1 MLGLQVKNYIFLWL
15 WLGFAVSV
23 AAQVPEWQNDNLR
36 RDSILVTDTVQL
48 SARAI
53 LPEKLL
59 ITDEAGKPVSELFY
73 QIDFAKGQIIFDES
87 LAGQK
92 VFVSYYIHPDLQV
105 ASVFSK
111 DTALILAPTQEKRY
125 YALGEEFKEQKK
137 PFDGLNSRGSLVRG
151 IRFGNNQSAS
161 VQSSLDLQLTGNLTE
176 EIGINAV
183 ISDSNVPIQADGYT
197 QQLQEFDKVY
207 VELFNKNSKVRAGHI
222 DLIQE
227 KDFFGNFTQKVT
239 GLQVGTELTHN
250 NDSKTRVS
258 VAGSVTRGEFATKK
272 FIGQNGNQGP
282 YRLSGN
288 NNELYIII
296 VSGSERIYLN
306 GVLLT
311 RGENQDYVI
320 NYNTGELTFTSNR
333 LITDNSRI
341 TVEYLYANRSYS
353 QFLMYAGVEHES
365 DKFYIAGHFYSNGDS
380 KNNPL
385 NENLSDADKQIL
397 AEAGNNP
404 EEMYNTTAVPAD
416 YDPDKNLYRKILVD
430 GVEVFEYSEDPN
442 EELYQVSFTYT
453 GNNNGNYIQS
463 DIEVNGKIFQYISP
477 VNGIPQGNYEPIRQL
492 VPPKRLQVYTLN
504 STYKLKKG
512 ILGIDLGM
520 SNEDLNLF
528 SDKDDGENVG
538 LAGRIYGNQNFE
550 LGDWK
555 LQPQVE
561 LSYIQ
566 KNFSS
571 IQRLRSVEFTRDF
584 NLQNELSEAN
594 QTYLRIGLMTSYQ
607 DSLQLK
613 YNLHYLQNEGQYNGI
628 KNDLNL
634 NYQTEKN
641 FAEADFSFLN
651 AENQNI
657 LNPDLD
663 ADHSQFLRY
672 RALAKRKVWKT
683 VWVGAQYAGESNEIE
698 DHLNAAEGNNL
709 SDLSFRWDEIQGM
722 AGIGDTAKI
731 YAQLTYYNRRDDSVR
746 LGVMERLTKSNGL
759 ILQSKLISK
768 QDQRLELTAHYRSVN
783 YILEDISRED
793 YGTGNIRWYRS
804 FFRGGMVVN
813 AFYEL
818 GSGVEPQ
825 REFEYVKVTD
835 GTGIYKWT
843 DYNGDG
849 IEQLDEFEVAEYQ
862 DQANYIRVYT
872 NTVEYVKTNKNN
884 FNLSLRLK
892 PKELLNTENKFLGR
906 WMLQASLQ
914 SSNSLL
920 KNGKALE
927 WNPFVSSDNL
937 LSKSQSLRSSLNFN
951 QGGQYKWSSG
961 YTYSEQES
969 QSYIFTGAESRNSKS
984 HLLNAKYEPWENFF
998 FLAEGENV
1006 RIQSKSDLFESRRF
1020 IIESWRLKPQF
1031 SYQIESKFSAAIH
1044 YTYQNKTNRTG
1055 LEKLNQSNLGT
1066 EIQWNDGSKSS
1077 LLATFDYIKNDFTGN
1092 GQSVVGNQMMEGLK
1106 PGNNFVWQLM
1116 VQRQLNSYLS
1126 VNISYD
1132 GRKTEENKTI
1142 HTGSVQ
1148 IQARF

>member
-1 MLGLQVKNYIFLWL
+1 MSSKIYISLFLFIFFL
-15 WLGFAVSV
+15 SVS
-23 AAQVPEWQNDNLR
+23 AQVPDWENDNFR
-36 RDSILVTDTVQL
+36 KDSISVSDTVQL
-48 SARAI
+48 NAGVI
-53 LPEKLL
+53 LPDKFM
-59 ITDEAGKPVSELFY
+59 IRDEAGNPISELFY
-73 QIDFAKGQIIFDES
+73 QIDFAKGEIIFDES
-87 LAGQK
+87 LKGQK
-92 VFVSYYIHPDLQV
+92 LFVSYYIHPDLQRT
-105 ASVFSK
+105 SVFSK
-111 DTALILAPTQEKRY
+111 DTALIIEPTQEHKY
-125 YALGEEFKEQKK
+125 YAYGEDLREIRK

-183 ISDSNVPIQADGYT
+183 ISDNNVPIQADGYT

-207 VELFNKNSKVRAGHI
+207 VELFNKNSKIRAGHI

-227 KDFFGNFTQKVT
+227 NDFFGNFNQKVT

-250 NDSKTRVS
+250 NDSKTRVQ

-272 FIGQNGNQGP
+272 IVGQNGNQGP

-296 VSGSERIYLN
+296 VSGSERVYLD
-306 GVLLT
+306 GVLMT

-365 DKFYIAGHFYSNGDS
+365 EKFRIAGHFYSNGDS

-397 AEAGNNP
+397 ADAGNNP
-404 EEMYNTTAVPAD
+404 DEMYNTTAVPAE
-416 YDPDKNLYRKILVD
+416 YDPDKNLYRKITID
-430 GVEVFEYSEDPN
+430 GIEIFEFSDNPE
-442 EELYQVSFTYT
+442 EELYQVTFTYT

-463 DIEVNGKIFQYISP
+463 NVEINGKIFQYVPPID
-477 VNGIPQGNYEPIRQL
+477 GIPQGNYEPIHQL
-492 VPPKRLQVYTLN
+492 IPPKRLQLYTLN
-504 STYKLKKG
+504 SQYKLKNG
-512 ILGIDLGM
+512 IIGIDLGM

-550 LGDWK
+550 FNSWK
-555 LQPQVE
+555 LQPQLE
-561 LSYIQ
+561 FSYIQ
-566 KNFSS
+566 KNFNS

-584 NLQNELSEAN
+584 NLKDELSEAN
-594 QTYLRIGLMTSYQ
+594 QTYLRIGLVSSYQ
-607 DSLQLK
+607 DSLK
-613 YNLHYLQNEGQYNGI
+613 MNYNLHYLQNQGQYNGV

-634 NYQTEKN
+634 NYQSGKN
-641 FAEADFSFLN
+641 YAQANFSLLN
-651 AENQNI
+651 AENKSLI
-657 LNPDLD
+657 NPDLEPD
-663 ADHSQFLRY
+663 KSQFLRY
-672 RALAKRKVWKT
+672 QALAKRKLWKS
-683 VWVGAQYAGESNEIE
+683 VWVGAQYAGEVNEIE
-698 DHLNAAEGNNL
+698 DHLNFSEGNNL
-709 SDLSFRWDEIQGM
+709 SNLSFRWDEIQAM

-731 YAQLTYYNRRDDSVR
+731 HAQLTFYNRRDDSVR
-746 LGVMERLTKSNGL
+746 LGIMQRLTKSNGL
-759 ILQSKLISK
+759 ILQSKLINK
-768 QDQRLELTAHYRSVN
+768 QEQRLEMMAHYRSVDYIFEDHPHEN
-783 YILEDISRED
+783 YI
-793 YGTGNIRWYRS
+793 TGNIRWFRS

-849 IEQLDEFEVAEYQ
+849 LEQLDEFEVAEYQ
-862 DQANYIRVYT
+862 DEANYIRVYT
-872 NTVEYVKTNKNN
+872 NTLEYVKTNKNN
-884 FNLSLRLK
+884 FNFSLRLK
-892 PKELLNTENKFLGR
+892 PKELLNSENKFLGR
-906 WMLQASLQ
+906 WMLQSSLQ

-920 KNGKALE
+920 KEGKTLE
-927 WNPFVSSDNL
+927 WNPFVDSDNM
-937 LSKSQSLRSSLNFN
+937 LSKMQSMRSSLNFN
-951 QGGQYKWSSG
+951 QGGQYKWSSS
-961 YTYSEQES
+961 YTYSQQETKS
-969 QSYIFTGAESRNSKS
+969 FVFTGTESRNSKS
-984 HLLNAKYEPWENFF
+984 HLLNAKYRPWDNFY
-998 FLAEGENV
+998 FLAEGENI
-1006 RIQSKSDLFESRRF
+1006 RTQSRSDLFESRRF
-1020 IIESWRLKPQF
+1020 IIESWRMKPQI
-1031 SYQIESKFSAAIH
+1031 SYQVESKFSAALN
-1044 YTYQNKTNRTG
+1044 YTYQNKSNRTG
-1055 LEKLNQSNLGT
+1055 LEKLNQSNMGT

-1077 LLATFDYIKNDFTGN
+1077 LLATFNYIKNDFTGN
-1092 GQSVVGNQMMEGLK
+1092 AQSVVGNQMMEGLK

>member
-1 MLGLQVKNYIFLWL
+1 MEFRNYIIYFFLIF
-15 WLGFAVSV
+15 FALEIS
-23 AAQVPEWQNDNLR
+23 AQVPSWQNSNFR
-36 RDSILVTDTVQL
+36 QDSIIVSDTVQL
-48 SARAI
+48 NARVI
-53 LPEKLL
+53 LPEKFMIL
-59 ITDEAGKPVSELFY
+59 DEQGNPVPELFY
-73 QIDFAKGQIIFDES
+73 KVDFASGKLVFDES
-87 LAGQK
+87 LNGQNLT
-92 VFVSYYIHPDLQV
+92 VSYFVHPDLQQE
-105 ASVFSK
+105 SVFSK
-111 DTALILAPTQEKRY
+111 DTALIIEPTQENKY
-125 YALGEEFKEQKK
+125 YALSEEFRETKK

-161 VQSSLDLQLTGNLTE
+161 VQSSLDLQLTGNLTD

-183 ISDSNVPIQADGYT
+183 ISDNNVPIQADGYT

-227 KDFFGNFTQKVT
+227 NDFFGNFTQKVT

-272 FIGQNGNQGP
+272 IIGQNGNQGP

-296 VSGSERIYLN
+296 VSGSERVYLD

-320 NYNTGELTFTSNR
+320 NYNTGELTFTSNH

-365 DKFYIAGHFYSNGDS
+365 EKFRIAGHFYSNGDS

-397 AEAGNNP
+397 ADAGNNP
-404 EEMYNTTAVPAD
+404 EEMYNTTAVPAA
-416 YDPDKNLYRKILVD
+416 YDPDKNLYRKIIID
-430 GVEVFEYSEDPN
+430 GIEIFEYSDNPD
-442 EELYQVSFTYT
+442 EELYQVNFTYT
-453 GNNNGNYIQS
+453 GSNNGNYIQS
-463 DIEVNGKIFQYISP
+463 DIEINGKIFQYVPP
-477 VNGIPQGNYEPIRQL
+477 VNGIPQGNYEPVRQL
-492 VPPKRLQVYTLN
+492 IPPKRLQLYTLN
-504 STYKLKKG
+504 SSYKLKDG
-512 ILGIDLGM
+512 IIGIDLGM

-538 LAGRIYGNQNFE
+538 LVARIYGNQNFTFNS
-550 LGDWK
+550 WK
-555 LQPQVE
+555 LQPQLE
-561 LSYIQ
+561 FSYIQ
-566 KNFSS
+566 KNFNS

-584 NLQNELSEAN
+584 NLNEELSEAN
-594 QTYLRIGLMTSYQ
+594 QTYLRIGLMTRYQ
-607 DSLQLK
+607 DSLKLN
-613 YNLHYLQNEGQYNGI
+613 YNLHYLQNEGQYNGV

-634 NYQTEKN
+634 NYQNGKN
-641 FAEADFSFLN
+641 FAEADFSLLN

-657 LNPDLD
+657 LNPDLE
-663 ADHSQFLRY
+663 ADQSQFLRY
-672 RALAKRKVWKT
+672 RAIIKRKLFKSF
-683 VWVGAQYAGESNEIE
+683 WVGTQYAGETNEIE
-698 DHLNAAEGNNL
+698 DHLNASEGNNL
-709 SDLSFRWDEIQGM
+709 SNLSFRWDEIQAM

-731 YAQLTYYNRRDDSVR
+731 HAQLTYYNRRDDSVR
-746 LGVMERLTKSNGL
+746 LGIMQRLTKSNGF
-759 ILQSKLISK
+759 ILQSKLINK
-768 QDQRLELTAHYRSVN
+768 QEQRLEMMAHYRSVDYIYEKNPHEN
-783 YILEDISRED
+783 YI
-793 YGTGNIRWYRS
+793 TGNIRWYRS

-849 IEQLDEFEVAEYQ
+849 LEQLDEFEIAEYQ
-862 DQANYIRVYT
+862 DEANYIRVYT
-872 NTVEYVKTNKNN
+872 NTIEYVKTNKNN

-892 PKELLNTENKFLGR
+892 PKELLNSENKFLGR
-906 WMLQASLQ
+906 WMLQGSLQ

-920 KNGKALE
+920 KEGKTLE
-927 WNPFVSSDNL
+927 WNPFVESDKI
-937 LSKSQSLRSSLNFN
+937 LSKMQSIRGSLNFN
-951 QGGQYKWSSG
+951 QGGQYKWSAG
-961 YTYSEQES
+961 YTYSQQET
-969 QSYIFTGAESRNSKS
+969 QSFVFTGTESRDSKS
-984 HLLNAKYEPWENFF
+984 HLLNAKYSPWENFY
-998 FLAEGENV
+998 FLVEAENI
-1006 RIQSKSDLFESRRF
+1006 RTQSNSDLFESRRF
-1020 IIESWRLKPQF
+1020 IIDSWRLKPQI
-1031 SYQIESKFSAAIH
+1031 SYQIESKFSAALN
-1044 YTYQNKTNRTG
+1044 YTFQNKENTTG
-1055 LEKLNQSNLGT
+1055 IEKLNQSNLGS
-1066 EIQWNDGSKSS
+1066 EIQWNDGAKSS
-1077 LLATFDYIKNDFTGN
+1077 LLATFNYIKNDFTGN
-1092 GQSVVGNQMMEGLK
+1092 AQSVVGNQMMEGLK

-1116 VQRQLNSYLS
+1116 VQRQLNSFLS

>member
-1 MLGLQVKNYIFLWL
+1 MSSKIYISLFLSIL
-15 WLGFAVSV
+15 FLSVS
-23 AAQVPEWQNDNLR
+23 AQVPDWENDNFR
-36 RDSILVTDTVQL
+36 KDSINVSDTVQL
-48 SARAI
+48 NAGVI
-53 LPEKLL
+53 LPDKFM
-59 ITDEAGKPVSELFY
+59 IRDEAGNPISELFY
-73 QIDFAKGQIIFDES
+73 QIDFAKGEIIFDES
-87 LAGQK
+87 LKGQK
-92 VFVSYYIHPDLQV
+92 LFVSYYIHPDLQRT
-105 ASVFSK
+105 SVFSK
-111 DTALILAPTQEKRY
+111 DTALIIEPTQEHKY
-125 YALGEEFKEQKK
+125 YAYGEDLREIRK

-183 ISDSNVPIQADGYT
+183 ISDNNVPIQADGYT

-207 VELFNKNSKVRAGHI
+207 VELFNKNSKIRAGHI

-227 KDFFGNFTQKVT
+227 NDFFGNFNQKVT

-250 NDSKTRVS
+250 NDSKTRVQ

-272 FIGQNGNQGP
+272 IVGQNGNQGP

-296 VSGSERIYLN
+296 VSGSERVYLD
-306 GVLLT
+306 GVLMT

-365 DKFYIAGHFYSNGDS
+365 EKFRIAGHFYSNGDS

-397 AEAGNNP
+397 ADAGNNP
-404 EEMYNTTAVPAD
+404 DEMYNTTAVLTE
-416 YDPDKNLYRKILVD
+416 YDPDKNLYRKIIID
-430 GVEVFEYSEDPN
+430 GIEIFEFSDNPE
-442 EELYQVSFTYT
+442 EELYQVTFTYT

-463 DIEVNGKIFQYISP
+463 NVEINGKIFQYVPPID
-477 VNGIPQGNYEPIRQL
+477 GIRQGNYEPIRQL
-492 VPPKRLQVYTLN
+492 IPPKRLQLYTLN
-504 STYKLKKG
+504 SQYKLKNG
-512 ILGIDLGM
+512 IIGIDLGM

-550 LGDWK
+550 FNAWK
-555 LQPQVE
+555 LQPQLE
-561 LSYIQ
+561 FSYIQ
-566 KNFSS
+566 KNFNS

-584 NLQNELSEAN
+584 NLKDELSEAN
-594 QTYLRIGLMTSYQ
+594 QTYLRIGLVSSYQ
-607 DSLQLK
+607 DSLK
-613 YNLHYLQNEGQYNGI
+613 MNYNLHYLQNQGQYNGV

-634 NYQTEKN
+634 NYQSGKN
-641 FAEADFSFLN
+641 YAQANFSLLN
-651 AENQNI
+651 AENKSLI
-657 LNPDLD
+657 NPDLEPD
-663 ADHSQFLRY
+663 KSQFLRY
-672 RALAKRKVWKT
+672 QALAKRKLWKS
-683 VWVGAQYAGESNEIE
+683 VWVGAQYAGEVNEIE
-698 DHLNAAEGNNL
+698 DHLNFSEGNNL
-709 SDLSFRWDEIQGM
+709 SNLSFRWDEIQAM

-731 YAQLTYYNRRDDSVR
+731 HAQLTFYNRRDDSVR
-746 LGVMERLTKSNGL
+746 LGIMQRLTKSNGL
-759 ILQSKLISK
+759 ILQSKLINK
-768 QDQRLELTAHYRSVN
+768 QEQRLEMMAHYRSVDYIFEDHPHEN
-783 YILEDISRED
+783 YI
-793 YGTGNIRWYRS
+793 TGNIRWYRS
-804 FFRGGMVVN
+804 FLRGGMVVN

-849 IEQLDEFEVAEYQ
+849 LEQLDEFEVAEYQ
-862 DQANYIRVYT
+862 DEANYIRVYT
-872 NTVEYVKTNKNN
+872 NTLEYVKTNKNN
-884 FNLSLRLK
+884 FNFSLRLK
-892 PKELLNTENKFLGR
+892 PKELLNSENKFLGR
-906 WMLQASLQ
+906 WMLQSSLQ

-920 KNGKALE
+920 KEGKTLE
-927 WNPFVSSDNL
+927 WNPFVDSDNM
-937 LSKSQSLRSSLNFN
+937 LSKMQSMRSSLNFN
-951 QGGQYKWSSG
+951 QGGQYKWSSS
-961 YTYSEQES
+961 YTYSQQQTKS
-969 QSYIFTGAESRNSKS
+969 FVFTGTESRNSKS
-984 HLLNAKYEPWENFF
+984 HLLNAKYRPWDNFY
-998 FLAEGENV
+998 FLAEGENI
-1006 RIQSKSDLFESRRF
+1006 RTQSRSDLFESRRF
-1020 IIESWRLKPQF
+1020 IIESWRMKPQI
-1031 SYQIESKFSAAIH
+1031 SYQVESKFSAALN
-1044 YTYQNKTNRTG
+1044 YTYQNKSNRTG
-1055 LEKLNQSNLGT
+1055 LEKLNQSNMGT

-1077 LLATFDYIKNDFTGN
+1077 LLATFNYIKNNFTGN
-1092 GQSVVGNQMMEGLK
+1092 AQSVVGNQMMEGLK

>member
-1 MLGLQVKNYIFLWL
+1 MPDW
-15 WLGFAVSV
+15 
-23 AAQVPEWQNDNLR
+23 ENDNFR
-36 RDSILVTDTVQL
+36 KDSINVSDTVQL
-48 SARAI
+48 NAGVI
-53 LPEKLL
+53 LPDKFM
-59 ITDEAGKPVSELFY
+59 ITDEAGNPVSELFY
-73 QIDFAKGQIIFDES
+73 KVDYANSQIIFDKS
-87 LAGQK
+87 LSGQK
-92 VFVSYYIHPDLQV
+92 LFVAYYIHPDLQRS
-105 ASVFSK
+105 SVFSK
-111 DTALILAPTQEKRY
+111 DTALIIEPTQEHKY
-125 YALGEEFKEQKK
+125 YALSEELRENRK

-183 ISDSNVPIQADGYT
+183 ISDNNVPIQADGYT

-207 VELFNKNSKVRAGHI
+207 VELFNKNSKIRAGHI

-227 KDFFGNFTQKVT
+227 NDFFGNFTQKVT

-250 NDSKTRVS
+250 NDSKTRVQ

-272 FIGQNGNQGP
+272 IIGQNGNQGP

-296 VSGSERIYLN
+296 VSGSERVYLD
-306 GVLLT
+306 GVLMT

-365 DKFYIAGHFYSNGDS
+365 EKFRIAGHFYSNGDS

-397 AEAGNNP
+397 ADAGNNAQ
-404 EEMYNTTAVPAD
+404 EMYNTTAVPAE
-416 YDPDKNLYRKILVD
+416 YDPDKNLYRKITID
-430 GVEVFEYSEDPN
+430 GIEIFEFSDNPE
-442 EELYQVSFTYT
+442 EELYQVTFTYT

-463 DIEVNGKIFQYISP
+463 NVEINGKIFQYVPPID
-477 VNGIPQGNYEPIRQL
+477 GIRQGNYEPIRQL
-492 VPPKRLQVYTLN
+492 IPPKRLQLYTLN
-504 STYKLKKG
+504 SQYKLKKG
-512 ILGIDLGM
+512 IIGIDLGM

-550 LGDWK
+550 FNSWK
-555 LQPQVE
+555 LQPQLE
-561 LSYIQ
+561 FSYIQ
-566 KNFSS
+566 KNFNS

-584 NLQNELSEAN
+584 NLKDELSEAN
-594 QTYLRIGLMTSYQ
+594 QTYLRIGLVSSYQ
-607 DSLQLK
+607 DSLK
-613 YNLHYLQNEGQYNGI
+613 MNYNLHYLQNQGQYNGV

-634 NYQTEKN
+634 NYQSGKN
-641 FAEADFSFLN
+641 YAQANFSLLN
-651 AENQNI
+651 AENKSLI
-657 LNPDLD
+657 NPDLEPD
-663 ADHSQFLRY
+663 KSQFLRY
-672 RALAKRKVWKT
+672 QALAKRKLWKS
-683 VWVGAQYAGESNEIE
+683 VWVGAQYAGEVNEIE
-698 DHLNAAEGNNL
+698 DHLNFSEGNNL
-709 SDLSFRWDEIQGM
+709 SDLSFRWDEIQAM

-731 YAQLTYYNRRDDSVR
+731 HAQLTFYNRRDDSVR
-746 LGVMERLTKSNGL
+746 LGIMQRLTKSNGL
-759 ILQSKLISK
+759 ILQSKLINK
-768 QDQRLELTAHYRSVN
+768 QEQRLEMMAHYRSVDYIFEDHPHEN
-783 YILEDISRED
+783 YI
-793 YGTGNIRWYRS
+793 TGNIRWYRS
-804 FFRGGMVVN
+804 FLRGGMVVN

-849 IEQLDEFEVAEYQ
+849 LEQLDEFEVAEYQ
-862 DQANYIRVYT
+862 DEANYIRVYT
-872 NTVEYVKTNKNN
+872 NTLEYVKTNKNN
-884 FNLSLRLK
+884 FNFSLRLK
-892 PKELLNTENKFLGR
+892 PKELLNSENKFLGR
-906 WMLQASLQ
+906 WMLQSSLQ
-914 SSNSLL
+914 SGNSLL
-920 KNGKALE
+920 KEGKTLE
-927 WNPFVSSDNL
+927 WNPFVDSDNM
-937 LSKSQSLRSSLNFN
+937 LSKMQSMRNSLNFN
-951 QGGQYKWSSG
+951 QGGQYKWSSS
-961 YTYSEQES
+961 YTYSQQQTKS
-969 QSYIFTGAESRNSKS
+969 FVFTGTESRDSKS
-984 HLLNAKYEPWENFF
+984 HLLNAKYRPWDNFY
-998 FLAEGENV
+998 FLAEGENI
-1006 RIQSKSDLFESRRF
+1006 RTQSRSDLFESRRF
-1020 IIESWRLKPQF
+1020 IIESWRLKPQI
-1031 SYQIESKFSAAIH
+1031 SYQVESKFSAALN
-1044 YTYQNKTNRTG
+1044 YTYQNKSNRTG
-1055 LEKLNQSNLGT
+1055 LEKLNQSNMGT

-1077 LLATFDYIKNDFTGN
+1077 LLASFNYIKNNFTGN
-1092 GQSVVGNQMMEGLK
+1092 AQSVVGNQMMEGLK

>member
-1 MLGLQVKNYIFLWL
+1 
-15 WLGFAVSV
+15 
-23 AAQVPEWQNDNLR
+23 VPDWENDNFR
-36 RDSILVTDTVQL
+36 KDSISVSDTVQL
-48 SARAI
+48 NAGVI
-53 LPEKLL
+53 LPDKFM
-59 ITDEAGKPVSELFY
+59 IRDEAGNPISELFY
-73 QIDFAKGQIIFDES
+73 QIDFAKGEIIFDES
-87 LAGQK
+87 LKGQK
-92 VFVSYYIHPDLQV
+92 LFVSYYIHPDLQRT
-105 ASVFSK
+105 SVFSK
-111 DTALILAPTQEKRY
+111 DTALIIEPTQEHKY
-125 YALGEEFKEQKK
+125 YAYGEDLREIRK

-183 ISDSNVPIQADGYT
+183 ISDNNVPIQADGYT

-207 VELFNKNSKVRAGHI
+207 VELFNKNSKIRAGHI

-227 KDFFGNFTQKVT
+227 NDFFGNFNQKVT

-250 NDSKTRVS
+250 NDSKTRVQ

-272 FIGQNGNQGP
+272 IVGQNGNQGP

-296 VSGSERIYLN
+296 VSGSERVYLD
-306 GVLLT
+306 GVLMT

-365 DKFYIAGHFYSNGDS
+365 EKFRIAGHFYSNGDS

-397 AEAGNNP
+397 ADAGNNP
-404 EEMYNTTAVPAD
+404 DEMYNTTAVLTE
-416 YDPDKNLYRKILVD
+416 YDPDKNLYRKIIID
-430 GVEVFEYSEDPN
+430 GIEIFEFSDNPE
-442 EELYQVSFTYT
+442 EELYQVTFTYT

-463 DIEVNGKIFQYISP
+463 NVEINGKIFQYVPPID
-477 VNGIPQGNYEPIRQL
+477 GIRQGNYEPIRQL
-492 VPPKRLQVYTLN
+492 IPPKRLQLYTLN
-504 STYKLKKG
+504 SQYKLKNG
-512 ILGIDLGM
+512 IIGIDLGM

-550 LGDWK
+550 FNAWK
-555 LQPQVE
+555 LQPQLE
-561 LSYIQ
+561 FSYIQ
-566 KNFSS
+566 KNFNS

-584 NLQNELSEAN
+584 NLKDELSEAN
-594 QTYLRIGLMTSYQ
+594 QTYLRIGLVSSYQ
-607 DSLQLK
+607 DSLK
-613 YNLHYLQNEGQYNGI
+613 MNYNLHYLQNQGQYNGV

-634 NYQTEKN
+634 NYQSGKN
-641 FAEADFSFLN
+641 YSQANFSLLN
-651 AENQNI
+651 AENKSLI
-657 LNPDLD
+657 NPDLE
-663 ADHSQFLRY
+663 ADKSQFLRY
-672 RALAKRKVWKT
+672 QALAKRKLWKS
-683 VWVGAQYAGESNEIE
+683 VWVGAQYAGEVNEIE
-698 DHLNAAEGNNL
+698 DHLNFSEGNNL
-709 SDLSFRWDEIQGM
+709 SNLSFRWDEIQAM

-731 YAQLTYYNRRDDSVR
+731 HAQLTFYNRRDDSVR
-746 LGVMERLTKSNGL
+746 LGIMQRLTKSNGL
-759 ILQSKLISK
+759 ILQSKLINK
-768 QDQRLELTAHYRSVN
+768 QEQRLEMMAHYRSVDYIFEEHPHEN
-783 YILEDISRED
+783 YI
-793 YGTGNIRWYRS
+793 TGNIRWFRS

-849 IEQLDEFEVAEYQ
+849 LEQLDEFEVAEYQ
-862 DQANYIRVYT
+862 DEANYIRVYT
-872 NTVEYVKTNKNN
+872 NTLEYVKTNKNN
-884 FNLSLRLK
+884 FNFSLRLK
-892 PKELLNTENKFLGR
+892 PKELLNSENKFLGR
-906 WMLQASLQ
+906 WMLQSSLQ

-920 KNGKALE
+920 KEGKTLE
-927 WNPFVSSDNL
+927 WNPFVDSDNM
-937 LSKSQSLRSSLNFN
+937 LSKMQSMRSSLNFN
-951 QGGQYKWSSG
+951 QGGQYKWSSS
-961 YTYSEQES
+961 YTYSQQETKS
-969 QSYIFTGAESRNSKS
+969 FVFTGTESRNSKS
-984 HLLNAKYEPWENFF
+984 HLLNAKYRPWDNFY
-998 FLAEGENV
+998 FLAEGENI
-1006 RIQSKSDLFESRRF
+1006 RTQSRSDLFESRRF
-1020 IIESWRLKPQF
+1020 IIESWRMKPQI
-1031 SYQIESKFSAAIH
+1031 SYQVESKFSAALN
-1044 YTYQNKTNRTG
+1044 YTYQNKSNRTG
-1055 LEKLNQSNLGT
+1055 LEKLNQSNMGT

-1077 LLATFDYIKNDFTGN
+1077 LLATFNYIKNDFTGN
-1092 GQSVVGNQMMEGLK
+1092 AQSVVGNQMMEGLK

>member
-1 MLGLQVKNYIFLWL
+1 MSSKIYISLFLFIFFL
-15 WLGFAVSV
+15 SVS
-23 AAQVPEWQNDNLR
+23 AQVPDWENDNFR
-36 RDSILVTDTVQL
+36 KDSISVSDTVQL
-48 SARAI
+48 NAGVI
-53 LPEKLL
+53 LPDKFM
-59 ITDEAGKPVSELFY
+59 IRDEAGNPISELFY
-73 QIDFAKGQIIFDES
+73 QIDFAKGEIIFDES
-87 LAGQK
+87 LKGQK
-92 VFVSYYIHPDLQV
+92 LFVSYYIHPDLQRT
-105 ASVFSK
+105 SVFSK
-111 DTALILAPTQEKRY
+111 DTALIIEPTQEHKY
-125 YALGEEFKEQKK
+125 YAYGEDLREIRK

-183 ISDSNVPIQADGYT
+183 ISDNNVPIQADGYT

-207 VELFNKNSKVRAGHI
+207 VELFNKNSKIRAGHI

-227 KDFFGNFTQKVT
+227 NDFFGNFNQKVT

-250 NDSKTRVS
+250 NDSKTRVQ

-272 FIGQNGNQGP
+272 IVGQNGNQGP

-296 VSGSERIYLN
+296 VSGSERVYLD
-306 GVLLT
+306 GVLMT

-365 DKFYIAGHFYSNGDS
+365 EKFRIAGHFYSNGDS

-397 AEAGNNP
+397 ADAGNNP
-404 EEMYNTTAVPAD
+404 DEMYNTTAVLTE
-416 YDPDKNLYRKILVD
+416 YDPDKNLYRKIIID
-430 GVEVFEYSEDPN
+430 GIEIFEFSDNPE
-442 EELYQVSFTYT
+442 EELYQVTFTYT

-463 DIEVNGKIFQYISP
+463 NVEINGKIFQYVPP
-477 VNGIPQGNYEPIRQL
+477 VDGIPQGNYEPIRQL
-492 VPPKRLQVYTLN
+492 IPPKRLQLYTLN
-504 STYKLKKG
+504 SQYKLKNG
-512 ILGIDLGM
+512 IIGIDLGM

-550 LGDWK
+550 FNTWK
-555 LQPQVE
+555 LQPQLE
-561 LSYIQ
+561 FSYIQ
-566 KNFSS
+566 KNFNS

-584 NLQNELSEAN
+584 NLKDELSEAN
-594 QTYLRIGLMTSYQ
+594 QTYLRIGLVSSYQ
-607 DSLQLK
+607 DSLK
-613 YNLHYLQNEGQYNGI
+613 MNYNLHYLQNQGQYNGV

-634 NYQTEKN
+634 NYQSGKN
-641 FAEADFSFLN
+641 YAQANFSLLN
-651 AENQNI
+651 AENKSLI
-657 LNPDLD
+657 NPDLEPD
-663 ADHSQFLRY
+663 KSQFLRY
-672 RALAKRKVWKT
+672 QALAKRKLWKSI
-683 VWVGAQYAGESNEIE
+683 WVGAQYAGEVNEIE
-698 DHLNAAEGNNL
+698 DHLNFSEGNNL
-709 SDLSFRWDEIQGM
+709 SNLSFRWDEIQAM

-731 YAQLTYYNRRDDSVR
+731 HAQLTFYNRRDDSMR
-746 LGVMERLTKSNGL
+746 LGIMQRLTKSNGL
-759 ILQSKLISK
+759 ILQSKLINK
-768 QDQRLELTAHYRSVN
+768 QEQRLEMMAHYRSVDYIFEDHPHEN
-783 YILEDISRED
+783 YI
-793 YGTGNIRWYRS
+793 TGNIRWYRS
-804 FFRGGMVVN
+804 FLRGGMVVN

-849 IEQLDEFEVAEYQ
+849 LEQLDEFEVAEYQ
-862 DQANYIRVYT
+862 DEANYIRVYT
-872 NTVEYVKTNKNN
+872 NTLEYVKTNKNN
-884 FNLSLRLK
+884 FNFSLRLK
-892 PKELLNTENKFLGR
+892 PKELLNSENKFLGR
-906 WMLQASLQ
+906 WMLQSSLQ

-920 KNGKALE
+920 KEGKTLE
-927 WNPFVSSDNL
+927 WNPFVDSDNM
-937 LSKSQSLRSSLNFN
+937 LSKMQSMRSSLNFN
-951 QGGQYKWSSG
+951 QGGQYKWSSS
-961 YTYSEQES
+961 YTYSQQETKS
-969 QSYIFTGAESRNSKS
+969 FVFTGTESRNSKS
-984 HLLNAKYEPWENFF
+984 HLLNAKYRPWDNFY
-998 FLAEGENV
+998 FLAEGENI
-1006 RIQSKSDLFESRRF
+1006 RTQSRSDLFESRRF
-1020 IIESWRLKPQF
+1020 IIESWRLKPQI
-1031 SYQIESKFSAAIH
+1031 SYQVESKFSAALN
-1044 YTYQNKTNRTG
+1044 YTYQNKSNRTG
-1055 LEKLNQSNLGT
+1055 LEKLNQSNMGT

-1077 LLATFDYIKNDFTGN
+1077 LLASFNYIKNNFTGN
-1092 GQSVVGNQMMEGLK
+1092 AQSVVGNQMMEGLK

>member
-1 MLGLQVKNYIFLWL
+1 MSSKIYISLFLSIL
-15 WLGFAVSV
+15 FLSVS
-23 AAQVPEWQNDNLR
+23 AQVPDWENDNFR
-36 RDSILVTDTVQL
+36 KDSINVSDTVQL
-48 SARAI
+48 NAGVI
-53 LPEKLL
+53 LPDKFM
-59 ITDEAGKPVSELFY
+59 IRDEAGNPISELFY
-73 QIDFAKGQIIFDES
+73 QIDFAKGEIIFDES
-87 LAGQK
+87 LKGQK
-92 VFVSYYIHPDLQV
+92 LFVSYYIHPDLQRT
-105 ASVFSK
+105 SVFSK
-111 DTALILAPTQEKRY
+111 DTALIIEPTQEHKY
-125 YALGEEFKEQKK
+125 YAYGEDLREIRK

-183 ISDSNVPIQADGYT
+183 ISDNNVPIQADGYT

-207 VELFNKNSKVRAGHI
+207 VELFNKNSKIRAGHI

-227 KDFFGNFTQKVT
+227 NDFFGNFNQKVT

-250 NDSKTRVS
+250 NDSKTRVQ

-272 FIGQNGNQGP
+272 IVGQNGNQGP

-296 VSGSERIYLN
+296 VSGSERVYLD
-306 GVLLT
+306 GVLMT

-365 DKFYIAGHFYSNGDS
+365 EKFRIAGHFYSNGDS

-397 AEAGNNP
+397 ADAGNNP
-404 EEMYNTTAVPAD
+404 DEMYNTTAVLTE
-416 YDPDKNLYRKILVD
+416 YDPDKNLYRKIIID
-430 GVEVFEYSEDPN
+430 GIEIFEFSDNPE
-442 EELYQVSFTYT
+442 EELYQVTFTYT

-463 DIEVNGKIFQYISP
+463 NVEINGKIFQYVPPID
-477 VNGIPQGNYEPIRQL
+477 GIRQGNYEPIRQL
-492 VPPKRLQVYTLN
+492 IPPKRLQLYTLN
-504 STYKLKKG
+504 SQYKLKNG
-512 ILGIDLGM
+512 IIGIDLGM

-550 LGDWK
+550 FNAWK
-555 LQPQVE
+555 LQPQLE
-561 LSYIQ
+561 FSYIQ
-566 KNFSS
+566 KNFNS

-584 NLQNELSEAN
+584 NLKDELSEAN
-594 QTYLRIGLMTSYQ
+594 QTYLRIGLVSSYQ
-607 DSLQLK
+607 DSLK
-613 YNLHYLQNEGQYNGI
+613 MNYNLHYLQNQGQYNGV

-634 NYQTEKN
+634 NYQSGKN
-641 FAEADFSFLN
+641 YAQANFSLLN
-651 AENQNI
+651 AENKSLI
-657 LNPDLD
+657 NPDLEPD
-663 ADHSQFLRY
+663 KSQFLRY
-672 RALAKRKVWKT
+672 QALAKRKLWKS
-683 VWVGAQYAGESNEIE
+683 VWVGAQYAGEVNEIE
-698 DHLNAAEGNNL
+698 DHLNFSEGNNL
-709 SDLSFRWDEIQGM
+709 SNLSFRWDEIQAM

-731 YAQLTYYNRRDDSVR
+731 HAQLTFYNRRDDSVR
-746 LGVMERLTKSNGL
+746 LGIMQRLTKSNGL
-759 ILQSKLISK
+759 ILQSKLINK
-768 QDQRLELTAHYRSVN
+768 QEQRLEMMAHYRSVDYIFEDHPHEN
-783 YILEDISRED
+783 YI
-793 YGTGNIRWYRS
+793 TGNIRWYRS
-804 FFRGGMVVN
+804 FLRGGMVVN

-849 IEQLDEFEVAEYQ
+849 LEQLDEFEVAEYQ
-862 DQANYIRVYT
+862 DEANYIRVYT
-872 NTVEYVKTNKNN
+872 NTLEYVKTNKNN
-884 FNLSLRLK
+884 FNFSLRLK
-892 PKELLNTENKFLGR
+892 PKELLNSENKFLGR
-906 WMLQASLQ
+906 WMLQSSLQ

-920 KNGKALE
+920 KEGKTLE
-927 WNPFVSSDNL
+927 WNPFVDSDNM
-937 LSKSQSLRSSLNFN
+937 LSKMQSMRSSLNFN
-951 QGGQYKWSSG
+951 QGGQYKWSSS
-961 YTYSEQES
+961 YTYSQQETKS
-969 QSYIFTGAESRNSKS
+969 FVFTGTESRNSKS
-984 HLLNAKYEPWENFF
+984 HLLNAKYRPWDNFY
-998 FLAEGENV
+998 FLAEGENI
-1006 RIQSKSDLFESRRF
+1006 RTQSRSDLFESRRF
-1020 IIESWRLKPQF
+1020 IIESWRMKPQI
-1031 SYQIESKFSAAIH
+1031 SYQVESKFSAALN
-1044 YTYQNKTNRTG
+1044 YTYQNKSNRTG
-1055 LEKLNQSNLGT
+1055 LEKLNQSNMGT

-1077 LLATFDYIKNDFTGN
+1077 LLATFNYIKNDFTGN
-1092 GQSVVGNQMMEGLK
+1092 AQSVVGNQMMEGLK

>member
-1 MLGLQVKNYIFLWL
+1 LEI
-15 WLGFAVSV
+15 S
-23 AAQVPEWQNDNLR
+23 AQVPSWQNSNFR
-36 RDSILVTDTVQL
+36 QDSIIVSDTVQL
-48 SARAI
+48 NARVI
-53 LPEKLL
+53 LPEKFMIL
-59 ITDEAGKPVSELFY
+59 DEQGNPVPELFY
-73 QIDFAKGQIIFDES
+73 KVDFASGKLVFDES
-87 LAGQK
+87 LNGQNLT
-92 VFVSYYIHPDLQV
+92 VSYFVHPDLQQE
-105 ASVFSK
+105 SVFSK
-111 DTALILAPTQEKRY
+111 DTALIIEPTQENKY
-125 YALGEEFKEQKK
+125 YALSEEFRETKK

-161 VQSSLDLQLTGNLTE
+161 VQSSLDLQLTGNLTD

-183 ISDSNVPIQADGYT
+183 ISDNNVPIQADGYT

-227 KDFFGNFTQKVT
+227 NDFFGNFTQKVT

-272 FIGQNGNQGP
+272 IIGQNGNQGP

-296 VSGSERIYLN
+296 VSGSERVYLD

-320 NYNTGELTFTSNR
+320 NYNTGELTFTSNH

-365 DKFYIAGHFYSNGDS
+365 EKFRIAGHFYSNGDS

-397 AEAGNNP
+397 ADAGNNP
-404 EEMYNTTAVPAD
+404 EEMYNTTAVPAA
-416 YDPDKNLYRKILVD
+416 YDPDKNLYRKIIID
-430 GVEVFEYSEDPN
+430 GIEIFEYSDNPD
-442 EELYQVSFTYT
+442 EELYQVNFTYT
-453 GNNNGNYIQS
+453 GSNNGNYIQS
-463 DIEVNGKIFQYISP
+463 DIEINGKIFQYVPP
-477 VNGIPQGNYEPIRQL
+477 VNGIPQGNYEPVRQL
-492 VPPKRLQVYTLN
+492 IPPKRLQLYTLN
-504 STYKLKKG
+504 SSYKLKDG
-512 ILGIDLGM
+512 IIGIDLGM

-538 LAGRIYGNQNFE
+538 LAARIYGNQNFTFNS
-550 LGDWK
+550 WK
-555 LQPQVE
+555 LQPQLE
-561 LSYIQ
+561 FSYIQ
-566 KNFSS
+566 KNFNS

-584 NLQNELSEAN
+584 NLNEELSEAN
-594 QTYLRIGLMTSYQ
+594 QTYLRIGLMTRYQ
-607 DSLQLK
+607 DSLKLN
-613 YNLHYLQNEGQYNGI
+613 YNLHYLQNEGQYNGV

-634 NYQTEKN
+634 NYQNGKN
-641 FAEADFSFLN
+641 FAEADFSLLN

-657 LNPDLD
+657 LNPDLE
-663 ADHSQFLRY
+663 ADQSQFLRY
-672 RALAKRKVWKT
+672 RAIIKRKLFKSF
-683 VWVGAQYAGESNEIE
+683 WVGTQYAGETNEIE
-698 DHLNAAEGNNL
+698 DHLNASEGNNL
-709 SDLSFRWDEIQGM
+709 SNLSFRWDEIQAM

-731 YAQLTYYNRRDDSVR
+731 HAQLTYYNRRDDSVR
-746 LGVMERLTKSNGL
+746 LGIMQRLTKSNGF
-759 ILQSKLISK
+759 ILQSKLINK
-768 QDQRLELTAHYRSVN
+768 QEQRLEMMAHYRSVDYIYEKNPHEN
-783 YILEDISRED
+783 YI
-793 YGTGNIRWYRS
+793 TGNIRWYRS

-849 IEQLDEFEVAEYQ
+849 LEQLDEFEIAEYQ
-862 DQANYIRVYT
+862 DEANYIRVYT
-872 NTVEYVKTNKNN
+872 NTIEYVKTNKNN

-892 PKELLNTENKFLGR
+892 PKELLNSENKFLGR
-906 WMLQASLQ
+906 WMLQGSLQ

-920 KNGKALE
+920 KEGKTLE
-927 WNPFVSSDNL
+927 WNPFVESDKI
-937 LSKSQSLRSSLNFN
+937 LSKMQSIRGSLNFN
-951 QGGQYKWSSG
+951 QGGQYKWSAG
-961 YTYSEQES
+961 YTYSQQET
-969 QSYIFTGAESRNSKS
+969 QSFVFTGTESRDSKS
-984 HLLNAKYEPWENFF
+984 HLLNAKYSPWENFY
-998 FLAEGENV
+998 FLVEAENI
-1006 RIQSKSDLFESRRF
+1006 RTQSNSDLFESRRF
-1020 IIESWRLKPQF
+1020 IIDSWRLKPQI
-1031 SYQIESKFSAAIH
+1031 SYQIESKFSAALN
-1044 YTYQNKTNRTG
+1044 YTFQNKENTTG
-1055 LEKLNQSNLGT
+1055 IEKLNQSNLGS
-1066 EIQWNDGSKSS
+1066 EIQWNDGAKSS
-1077 LLATFDYIKNDFTGN
+1077 LLATFNYIKNDFTGN
-1092 GQSVVGNQMMEGLK
+1092 AQSVVGNQMMEGLK

-1116 VQRQLNSYLS
+1116 VQRQLNSFLS

>member
-1 MLGLQVKNYIFLWL
+1 MSSKIYISLFLSIL
-15 WLGFAVSV
+15 FLSVS
-23 AAQVPEWQNDNLR
+23 AQVPDWENDNFR
-36 RDSILVTDTVQL
+36 KDSINVSDTVQL
-48 SARAI
+48 NAGVI
-53 LPEKLL
+53 LPDKFM
-59 ITDEAGKPVSELFY
+59 ITDEAGNPISELFY
-73 QIDFAKGQIIFDES
+73 QIDFAKGEIIFDES
-87 LAGQK
+87 LKGQK
-92 VFVSYYIHPDLQV
+92 LFVSYYIHPDLQRT
-105 ASVFSK
+105 SVFSK
-111 DTALILAPTQEKRY
+111 DTALIIEPTQEHKY
-125 YALGEEFKEQKK
+125 YAYGEDLREIRK

-183 ISDSNVPIQADGYT
+183 ISDNNVPIQADGYT

-207 VELFNKNSKVRAGHI
+207 VELFNKNSKIRAGHI

-227 KDFFGNFTQKVT
+227 NDFFGNFNQKVT

-250 NDSKTRVS
+250 NDSKTRVQ

-272 FIGQNGNQGP
+272 IVGQNGNQGP

-296 VSGSERIYLN
+296 VSGSERVYLD
-306 GVLLT
+306 GVLMT

-365 DKFYIAGHFYSNGDS
+365 EKFRIAGHFYSNGDS

-397 AEAGNNP
+397 ADAGNNP
-404 EEMYNTTAVPAD
+404 DEMYNTTAVLTE
-416 YDPDKNLYRKILVD
+416 YDPDKNLYRKIIID
-430 GVEVFEYSEDPN
+430 GIEIFEFSDNPE
-442 EELYQVSFTYT
+442 EELYQVTFTYT

-463 DIEVNGKIFQYISP
+463 NVEINGKIFQYVPP
-477 VNGIPQGNYEPIRQL
+477 VDGIPQGNYEPIRQL
-492 VPPKRLQVYTLN
+492 IPPKRLQLYTLN
-504 STYKLKKG
+504 SQYKLKNG
-512 ILGIDLGM
+512 IIGIDLGM

-550 LGDWK
+550 FNTWK
-555 LQPQVE
+555 LQPQLE
-561 LSYIQ
+561 FSYIQ
-566 KNFSS
+566 KNFNS

-584 NLQNELSEAN
+584 NLKDELSEAN
-594 QTYLRIGLMTSYQ
+594 QTYLRVGLVSSYQ
-607 DSLQLK
+607 DSLK
-613 YNLHYLQNEGQYNGI
+613 MNYNLHYLQNQGQYNGV

-634 NYQTEKN
+634 NYQSGKN
-641 FAEADFSFLN
+641 YAQANFSLLN
-651 AENQNI
+651 AENKSLI
-657 LNPDLD
+657 NPDLEPD
-663 ADHSQFLRY
+663 KSQFLRY
-672 RALAKRKVWKT
+672 QALAKRKLWKS
-683 VWVGAQYAGESNEIE
+683 VWVGAQYAGEVNEIE
-698 DHLNAAEGNNL
+698 DHLNFSEGNNL
-709 SDLSFRWDEIQGM
+709 SNLSFRWDEIQAM

-731 YAQLTYYNRRDDSVR
+731 HAQLTFYNRRDDSMR
-746 LGVMERLTKSNGL
+746 LGIMQRLTKSNGL
-759 ILQSKLISK
+759 ILQSKLINK
-768 QDQRLELTAHYRSVN
+768 QEQRLEMMAHYRSVDYIFEDHPHEN
-783 YILEDISRED
+783 YI
-793 YGTGNIRWYRS
+793 TGNIRWYRS
-804 FFRGGMVVN
+804 FLRGGMVVN

-849 IEQLDEFEVAEYQ
+849 LEQLDEFEVAEYQ
-862 DQANYIRVYT
+862 DEANYIRVYT
-872 NTVEYVKTNKNN
+872 NTLEYVKTNKNN
-884 FNLSLRLK
+884 FNFSLRLK
-892 PKELLNTENKFLGR
+892 PKELLNSENKFLGR
-906 WMLQASLQ
+906 WMLQSSLQ

-920 KNGKALE
+920 KEGKTLE
-927 WNPFVSSDNL
+927 WNPFVDSDNM
-937 LSKSQSLRSSLNFN
+937 LSKMQSMRSSLNFN
-951 QGGQYKWSSG
+951 QGGQYKWSSS
-961 YTYSEQES
+961 YTYSQQQTKS
-969 QSYIFTGAESRNSKS
+969 FVFTGTESRNSKS
-984 HLLNAKYEPWENFF
+984 HLLNAKYRPWDNFY
-998 FLAEGENV
+998 FLAEGENI
-1006 RIQSKSDLFESRRF
+1006 RTQSRSDLFESRRF
-1020 IIESWRLKPQF
+1020 IIESWRMKPQI
-1031 SYQIESKFSAAIH
+1031 SYQVESKFSAALN
-1044 YTYQNKTNRTG
+1044 YTYQNKSNRTG
-1055 LEKLNQSNLGT
+1055 LEKLNQSNMGT

-1077 LLATFDYIKNDFTGN
+1077 LLASFNYIKNNFTGN
-1092 GQSVVGNQMMEGLK
+1092 AQSVVGNQMMEGLK

>member
-1 MLGLQVKNYIFLWL
+1 MQIKIYIFFLFWIFL
-15 WLGFAVSV
+15 AVSV
-23 AAQVPEWQNDNLR
+23 FAQVPAWQNTNLR
-36 RDSILVTDTVQL
+36 QDSIVVSDTVQL
-48 SARAI
+48 NARVI
-53 LPEKLL
+53 LPEKLK
-59 ITDEAGKPVSELFY
+59 ISDEEGNPISALFY
-73 QIDFAKGQIIFDES
+73 NIDYASGEIIFDES
-87 LAGQK
+87 LVGK
-92 VFVSYYIHPDLQV
+92 KLSISYYIHPDLQS

-111 DTALILAPTQEKRY
+111 DTALIIEPTQENKY

-183 ISDSNVPIQADGYT
+183 ISDNNVPIQADGYT

-272 FIGQNGNQGP
+272 FTGQNGNQGP

-296 VSGSERIYLN
+296 VSGSERIYLD

-365 DKFYIAGHFYSNGDS
+365 EKFSIAGHFYSNGDS

-397 AEAGNNP
+397 ADAGNNP
-404 EEMYNTTAVPAD
+404 DEMFNTTAVPAE

-430 GVEVFEYSEDPN
+430 GVEVFEYSEDPD
-442 EELYQVSFTYT
+442 EELYQVTFTYT
-453 GNNNGNYIQS
+453 GNNNGNYVQS
-463 DIEVNGKIFQYISP
+463 DLEVNGKIFQYVP
-477 VNGIPQGNYEPIRQL
+477 PLNGIPQGNYEPIRQL
-492 VPPKRLQVYTLN
+492 IPPKRLQLYTLN
-504 STYKLKKG
+504 SSYKLKKG
-512 ILGIDLGM
+512 LIGVDLAM

-538 LAGRIYGNQNFE
+538 FAGRIYGNQNFE
-550 LGDWK
+550 FGNWK
-555 LQPQVE
+555 LQPQGE
-561 LSYIQ
+561 FSYIQ
-566 KNFSS
+566 KNFNS

-594 QTYLRIGLMTSYQ
+594 QTYLRLGLMTSFK

-634 NYQTEKN
+634 NYQSDKN
-641 FAEADFSFLN
+641 FAQANFSLLN

-657 LNPDLD
+657 LNPDLE
-663 ADHSQFLRY
+663 ADKSQFLRY
-672 RALAKRKVWKT
+672 QALAKRKIWKT
-683 VWVGAQYAGESNEIE
+683 VWVGAQYAGETNEIE
-698 DHLNAAEGNNL
+698 DHLTATEGNNL
-709 SDLSFRWDEIQGM
+709 SNLSFRWDEIQGM

-768 QDQRLELTAHYRSVN
+768 QDQRLEMTAHYRSVD
-783 YILEDISRED
+783 YVFEDLAQED
-793 YGTGNIRWYRS
+793 YVTGNIRWYKS

-843 DYNGDG
+843 DYNGDE

-884 FNLSLRLK
+884 FNFSLRLK
-892 PKELLNTENKFLGR
+892 PKELLNSENKFLGR
-906 WMLQASLQ
+906 WMVQASLL

-920 KNGKALE
+920 KEGKTLE

-937 LSKSQSLRSSLNFN
+937 LSKSQSLRSSVNFN

-969 QSYIFTGAESRNSKS
+969 QSYIFTGAESRDSKS

-1006 RIQSKSDLFESRRF
+1006 RTQSKSDVFESRRF
-1020 IIESWRLKPQF
+1020 IIESWRLKPQI
-1031 SYQIESKFSAAIH
+1031 SYQIESKFSAAIN
-1044 YTYQNKTNRTG
+1044 YSYQNKTNRTG
-1055 LEKLNQSNLGT
+1055 LEKLNQSNMGT
-1066 EIQWNDGSKSS
+1066 EVQWNDAAKSS
-1077 LLATFDYIKNDFTGN
+1077 LLATFNYIKNDFTGN

>member
-1 MLGLQVKNYIFLWL
+1 MQIKFYIFFLFWI
-15 WLGFAVSV
+15 LGSISIF
-23 AAQVPEWQNDNLR
+23 AQVPAWQNDNLR
-36 RDSILVTDTVQL
+36 QDSIVVSDTVQL
-48 SARAI
+48 NARVI
-53 LPEKLL
+53 LPEKLM
-59 ITDEAGKPVSELFY
+59 ISDEEGKPISALFY
-73 QIDFAKGQIIFDES
+73 KIDYTTGEIIFDES
-87 LAGQK
+87 LVGKKLAI
-92 VFVSYYIHPDLQV
+92 SYYIHPDLQS

-111 DTALILAPTQEKRY
+111 DTALIIEPTQENKY
-125 YALGEEFKEQKK
+125 YALSEEYKEQKK

-183 ISDSNVPIQADGYT
+183 ISDNNVPIQADGYT

-239 GLQVGTELTHN
+239 GLQVGTELTHG

-272 FIGQNGNQGP
+272 FTGQNGNQGP

-296 VSGSERIYLN
+296 VSGSERIYLD

-365 DKFYIAGHFYSNGDS
+365 EKFSIAGHFYSNGDS

-397 AEAGNNP
+397 ADAGNNP
-404 EEMYNTTAVPAD
+404 DEMFNSTAVPAE
-416 YDPDKNLYRKILVD
+416 YDPDKNLYRKIMVD
-430 GVEVFEYSEDPN
+430 GVEIFEYSEDPE
-442 EELYQVSFTYT
+442 EELYQVTFTYT
-453 GNNNGNYIQS
+453 GNNNGNYVQS
-463 DIEVNGKIFQYISP
+463 DLEVNGKIFQYVP
-477 VNGIPQGNYEPIRQL
+477 PLNGIPQGNYEPIRQL
-492 VPPKRLQVYTLN
+492 VPPKRLQLYTLN
-504 STYKLKKG
+504 SSYKLKKG
-512 ILGIDLGM
+512 LIGVDLAM

-538 LAGRIYGNQNFE
+538 FAGRIYGNQNFE
-550 LGDWK
+550 FGNWK
-555 LQPQVE
+555 LQPQGE
-561 LSYIQ
+561 FSYIQ
-566 KNFSS
+566 KSFNS
-571 IQRLRSVEFTRDF
+571 IQRLRTVEFTRDF

-594 QTYLRIGLMTSYQ
+594 QTYLRLGFTTSYQ

-634 NYQTEKN
+634 NYQSEKN
-641 FAEADFSFLN
+641 FAEANFSLLN

-657 LNPDLD
+657 LNPDLE
-663 ADHSQFLRY
+663 ADKSQFLRY
-672 RALAKRKVWKT
+672 QALAKRKIWKT
-683 VWVGAQYAGESNEIE
+683 VWVGAQYAGENNEIE
-698 DHLNAAEGNNL
+698 DHLTATEGNNL
-709 SDLSFRWDEIQGM
+709 SNLSFRWDEIQGM

-768 QDQRLELTAHYRSVN
+768 QDQRLEFTGHYRSVD
-783 YILEDISRED
+783 YVFEDIAQED
-793 YGTGNIRWYRS
+793 YVTGNIRWYRS

-884 FNLSLRLK
+884 FNFSLRLK
-892 PKELLNTENKFLGR
+892 PKELLNSENKFLGR
-906 WMLQASLQ
+906 WMVQASLL

-920 KNGKALE
+920 KEGKTLE

-937 LSKSQSLRSSLNFN
+937 LSKSQSLRSSVNFN

-969 QSYIFTGAESRNSKS
+969 QSYIFTGAESRDSKS

-1006 RIQSKSDLFESRRF
+1006 RTQSKSDVFESRRF
-1020 IIESWRLKPQF
+1020 IIESWRLKPQI
-1031 SYQIESKFSAAIH
+1031 SYQIESKFSAALN

-1066 EIQWNDGSKSS
+1066 EIQWNDGAKSS
-1077 LLATFDYIKNDFTGN
+1077 LLATFNYIKNDFTGN

>member
-1 MLGLQVKNYIFLWL
+1 MSSKIYISLFLSIL
-15 WLGFAVSV
+15 FLSVSG
-23 AAQVPEWQNDNLR
+23 QVPDWENDNFR
-36 RDSILVTDTVQL
+36 KDSINVSDTVQL
-48 SARAI
+48 NAGVI
-53 LPEKLL
+53 LPDKFM
-59 ITDEAGKPVSELFY
+59 ITDEAGNPISELFY
-73 QIDFAKGQIIFDES
+73 QIDFAKGEIIFDES
-87 LAGQK
+87 LKGQK
-92 VFVSYYIHPDLQV
+92 LFVSYYIHPDLQRT
-105 ASVFSK
+105 SVFSK
-111 DTALILAPTQEKRY
+111 DTALIIEPTQEHKY
-125 YALGEEFKEQKK
+125 YAYGEDLREIRK

-183 ISDSNVPIQADGYT
+183 ISDNNVPIQADGYT

-207 VELFNKNSKVRAGHI
+207 VELFNKNSKIRAGHI

-227 KDFFGNFTQKVT
+227 NDFFGNFNQKVT

-250 NDSKTRVS
+250 NDSKTRVQ

-272 FIGQNGNQGP
+272 IVGQNGNQGP

-296 VSGSERIYLN
+296 VSGSERVYLD
-306 GVLLT
+306 GVLMT

-365 DKFYIAGHFYSNGDS
+365 EKFRIAGHFYSNGDS

-397 AEAGNNP
+397 ADAGNNP
-404 EEMYNTTAVPAD
+404 DEMYNTTAVLTE
-416 YDPDKNLYRKILVD
+416 YDPDKNLYRKIIID
-430 GVEVFEYSEDPN
+430 GIEIFEFSDNPE
-442 EELYQVSFTYT
+442 EELYQVTFTYT

-463 DIEVNGKIFQYISP
+463 NVEINGKIFQYVPPID
-477 VNGIPQGNYEPIRQL
+477 GIRQGNYEPIRQL
-492 VPPKRLQVYTLN
+492 IPPKRLQLYTLN
-504 STYKLKKG
+504 SQYKLKNG
-512 ILGIDLGM
+512 IIGIDLGM

-550 LGDWK
+550 FNTWK
-555 LQPQVE
+555 LQPQLE
-561 LSYIQ
+561 FSYIQ
-566 KNFSS
+566 KNFNS

-584 NLQNELSEAN
+584 NLKDELSEAN
-594 QTYLRIGLMTSYQ
+594 QTYLRVGLVSSYQ
-607 DSLQLK
+607 DSLK
-613 YNLHYLQNEGQYNGI
+613 MNYNLHYLQNQGQYNGV

-634 NYQTEKN
+634 NYQSGKN
-641 FAEADFSFLN
+641 YAQANFSLLN
-651 AENQNI
+651 AENKSLINPD
-657 LNPDLD
+657 LNPDK
-663 ADHSQFLRY
+663 SQFLRY
-672 RALAKRKVWKT
+672 QALAKRKLWKS
-683 VWVGAQYAGESNEIE
+683 VWVGAQYAGEVNEIE
-698 DHLNAAEGNNL
+698 DHLNFSEGNNL
-709 SDLSFRWDEIQGM
+709 SNLSFRWDEIQAM

-731 YAQLTYYNRRDDSVR
+731 HAQLTFYNRRDDSVR
-746 LGVMERLTKSNGL
+746 LGIMQRLTKSNGL
-759 ILQSKLISK
+759 ILQSKLINK
-768 QDQRLELTAHYRSVN
+768 QEQRLEMMAHYRSVDYIFEDHPHEN
-783 YILEDISRED
+783 YI
-793 YGTGNIRWYRS
+793 TGNIRWFRS

-849 IEQLDEFEVAEYQ
+849 LEQLDEFEVAEYQ
-862 DQANYIRVYT
+862 DEANYIRVYT
-872 NTVEYVKTNKNN
+872 NTLEYVKTNKNN
-884 FNLSLRLK
+884 FNFSLRLK
-892 PKELLNTENKFLGR
+892 PKELLNSENKFLGR
-906 WMLQASLQ
+906 WMLQSSLQ

-920 KNGKALE
+920 KEGKTLE
-927 WNPFVSSDNL
+927 WNPFVDSDNM
-937 LSKSQSLRSSLNFN
+937 LSKMQSMRSSLNFN
-951 QGGQYKWSSG
+951 QGGQYKWSSS
-961 YTYSEQES
+961 YTYSQQETKS
-969 QSYIFTGAESRNSKS
+969 FVFTGTESRNSKS
-984 HLLNAKYEPWENFF
+984 HLLNAKYRPWDNFY
-998 FLAEGENV
+998 FLAEGENI
-1006 RIQSKSDLFESRRF
+1006 RTQSRSDLFESRRF
-1020 IIESWRLKPQF
+1020 IIESWRMKPQI
-1031 SYQIESKFSAAIH
+1031 SYQVESKFSAALN
-1044 YTYQNKTNRTG
+1044 YTYQNKSNRTG
-1055 LEKLNQSNLGT
+1055 LEKLNQSNMGT

-1077 LLATFDYIKNDFTGN
+1077 LLATFNYIKNDFTGN
-1092 GQSVVGNQMMEGLK
+1092 AQSVVGNQMMEGLK